1 MSAELACE
9 AQQLSRVGQRS
20 GADGEV
26 ASPRLQEACKAAIE
40 LAVQR
45 EPDASLLV
53 QMLTGRLRLGSSGEE
68 KIADL
73 TILIRIAQRAVVLIK
88 QDPNQATESLLMALE
103 DSNELIQ
110 SIPPDLPGDRDMD
123 GILQELMTLTSK
135 SIGLADGQ
143 EEEEGL

>member
-1 MSAELACE
+1 MTLV
-9 AQQLSRVGQRS
+9 L
-20 GADGEV
+20 
-26 ASPRLQEACKAAIE
+26 RLQEACKAAIE

-53 QMLTGRLRLGSSGEE
+53 QMLTGRLRLGASGEE

-103 DSNELIQ
+103 DSSELIQ
-110 SIPPDLPGDRDMD
+110 EIPPDLPGDKDMD
-123 GILQELMTLTSK
+123 GILKELTTLTSK
-135 SIGLADGQ
+135 SIGLADGSKEEGAG
-143 EEEEGL
+143 EEEAS

>member
-1 MSAELACE
+1 MDSL
-9 AQQLSRVGQRS
+9 QSRS
-20 GADGEV
+20 GL
-26 ASPRLQEACKAAIE
+26 RLQEACKAAIE
-40 LAVQR
+40 LAVSR

-103 DSNELIQ
+103 DSKELIQ
-110 SIPPDLPGDRDMD
+110 SIPPDLPGDADMD
-123 GILQELMTLTSK
+123 GILRELTDLTSK
-135 SIGLADGQ
+135 SIGLAGAS
-143 EEEEGL
+143 EEEGKEEDGA

>member
-1 MSAELACE
+1 MTLV
-9 AQQLSRVGQRS
+9 LL
-20 GADGEV
+20 
-26 ASPRLQEACKAAIE
+26 RLQEACKAAIE

-53 QMLTGRLRLGSSGEE
+53 QMLTGRLRLGASGEE

-103 DSNELIQ
+103 DSSELIQ
-110 SIPPDLPGDRDMD
+110 EIPPDLPGDKDMD
-123 GILQELMTLTSK
+123 GILKELTTLTSK
-135 SIGLADGQ
+135 SIGLADGSKEEGAG
-143 EEEEGL
+143 EEEAS

>member
-1 MSAELACE
+1 M
-9 AQQLSRVGQRS
+9 
-20 GADGEV
+20 
-26 ASPRLQEACKAAIE
+26 QEACKAAIE

-110 SIPPDLPGDRDMD
+110 SIPVDLPGDRDMD

-135 SIGLADGQ
+135 SIGLAGGD
-143 EEEEGL
+143 EEEEGA